1 MGYGSGDGIRVW
13 GFVSWNGISVW
24 GWNVCLRIEFVS
36 GDGNRI
42 WERDWNFVWGRD
54 MYLGTGFA
62 CGGQNESGVG
72 SRESRLAQD
81 LRLKTKIS
89 IIYGRVTGR
98 SMR

>member
-36 GDGNRI
+36 GDLSLKMGI
-42 WERDWNFVWGRD
+42 FIWGRD

-62 CGGQNESGVG
+62 CGGQNEPGVG